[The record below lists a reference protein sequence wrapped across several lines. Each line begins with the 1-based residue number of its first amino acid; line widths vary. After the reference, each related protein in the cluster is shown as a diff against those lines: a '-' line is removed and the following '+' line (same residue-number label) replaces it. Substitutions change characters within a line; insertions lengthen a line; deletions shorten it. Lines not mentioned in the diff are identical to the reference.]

1 MYFHE
6 KYPDVKVEEIT
17 DETMLKKF
25 IANLAPNVDLQD
37 NMLNDRVNG
46 LIQQMRSKSKR
57 RFLLAW
63 TGGNIPRGARIL
75 EYEIGWTQHDLVT
88 AIGGEIIGTY
98 DRLIENGGETKKEQV
113 MIVYFDP
120 DNAF

>member
-6 KYPDVKVEEIT
+6 KYPNVKVEEIT
-17 DETMLKKF
+17 DGTMLKKL

-37 NMLNDRVNG
+37 KLINERVNG

-63 TGGNIPRGARIL
+63 TGGKIPIGARIMD
-75 EYEIGWTQHDLVT
+75 YEIGWTQHDLVT
-88 AIGGEIIGTY
+88 ASGGEIIGTY
-98 DRLIENGGETKKEQV
+98 DRLVENGGETKEEQI
-113 MIVYFDP
+113 MIIYFDP